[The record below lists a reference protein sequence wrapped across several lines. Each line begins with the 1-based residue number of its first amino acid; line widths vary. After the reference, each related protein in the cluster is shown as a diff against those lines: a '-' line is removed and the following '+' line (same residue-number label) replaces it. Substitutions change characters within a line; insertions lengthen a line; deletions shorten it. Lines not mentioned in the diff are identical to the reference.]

1 MVRDHFTIAVFPGD
15 GIGVE
20 VIGAGIAVLDAAVR
34 EAGGIRLEYQYLEA
48 GAGTYLRTGESLP
61 EASVVAAGRAD
72 AILLGAMGLPEVRY
86 KDGTEISPQLELRE
100 RFELYAGVRPVR
112 AFIGLPTR
120 LADPRAAQIDFVLVR
135 EQTEGLFAERE
146 RPQIRETEVR
156 DALVITHARSARVF
170 DFAFQLARGRKAR
183 GKPGHVTCVDKA
195 NVLASMAF
203 FRKVFDERAAAFPDI
218 ATERAY
224 VDATALNLV
233 TRPWSFDVLVTE
245 NMFGDILSDLAA
257 GLIGSLGL
265 APSGD
270 IGDRHALFQPAHGS
284 APDIAGRGRANPLA
298 AILSCAMML
307 EWLATRHGSTACAR
321 AASLID
327 AAVVRALAEQ
337 RVTPCELGGTSGT
350 AEITRAVVELI
361 NSRNAGSLT

>member
-1 MVRDHFTIAVFPGD
+1 MAKDTFTIAVLPGD

-20 VIGAGIAVLDAAVR
+20 VIDSGIAVLDAVVR
-34 EAGGIRLEYQYLEA
+34 HVGGFNLDYQHLEA
-48 GAGTYLRTGESLP
+48 GAKTYLRTGESLP
-61 EASVVAAGRAD
+61 EASVKAAERAD
-72 AILLGAMGLPEVRY
+72 AILLGAMGLPDVRY
-86 KDGTEISPQLELRE
+86 EDGTEISPQLDLRE

-112 AFIGLPTR
+112 AFDGLPTR
-120 LADPRAAQIDFVLVR
+120 LSDPRAAQIDFVLVR

-146 RPQIRETEVR
+146 RPQIREAEVR

-170 DFAFQLARGRKAR
+170 DFALRLARERKTR

-203 FRKVFDERAAAFPDI
+203 FRRVFDERAASFPDI
-218 ATERAY
+218 ATDRAY

-265 APSGD
+265 APSAD
-270 IGDRHALFQPAHGS
+270 IGDRHAMFQPAHGS
-284 APDIAGRGRANPLA
+284 APDIAGTGRANPLA

-307 EWLATRHGSTACAR
+307 EWLAQRHQSPACA
-321 AASLID
+321 AAAVLID
-327 AAVVRALAEQ
+327 AAVVRALAER
-337 RVTPCELGGTSGT
+337 RVTPCELGGASDT
-350 AEITRAVVELI
+350 AEITAAVIELI
-361 NSRNAGSLT
+361 DAGGQRS

>member
-1 MVRDHFTIAVFPGD
+1 MAEHTFTIAVLPGD

-20 VIGAGIAVLDAAVR
+20 VINAGIAVLDAAARRV
-34 EAGGIRLEYQYLEA
+34 GGFRLDYQHLEA

-61 EASVVAAGRAD
+61 GPSVKAAEQAD
-72 AILLGAMGLPEVRY
+72 AILLGAMGLPDVRY
-86 KDGTEISPQLELRE
+86 EDGTEISPQLELRE
-100 RFELYAGVRPVR
+100 HFELYAGVRPVR
-112 AFIGLPTR
+112 AFNGLPTR
-120 LADPRAAQIDFVLVR
+120 LSDARAAQIDFVLVR

-170 DFAFQLARGRKAR
+170 DFALRLARERKAR

-203 FRKVFDERAAAFPDI
+203 FRKVFDERAANFTDI
-218 ATERAY
+218 ATDRAY

-257 GLIGSLGL
+257 GLIGSMGL
-265 APSGD
+265 APSAD
-270 IGDRHALFQPAHGS
+270 IGDRHAMFQPAHGS
-284 APDIAGRGRANPLA
+284 APDIAGTGRDCA
-298 AILSCAMML
+298 A
-307 EWLATRHGSTACAR
+307 
-321 AASLID
+321 AAALID
-327 AAVVRALAEQ
+327 AAVVRALAAQ
-337 RVTPCELGGTSGT
+337 RVTPCELGGASGT
-350 AEITRAVVELI
+350 AEITAAVIEMI
-361 NSRNAGSLT
+361 NAGEQRR